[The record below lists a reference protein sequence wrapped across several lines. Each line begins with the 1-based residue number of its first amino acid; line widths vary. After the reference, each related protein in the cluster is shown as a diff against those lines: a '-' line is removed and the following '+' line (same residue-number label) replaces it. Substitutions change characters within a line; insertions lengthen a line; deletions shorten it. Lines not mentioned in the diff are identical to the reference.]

1 MMNEKLQALEGPMK
15 AAVQQYTRVLLGIY
29 RDADETCAILERV
42 QKSILDGTY
51 DGTLDEARAAQ
62 MHERLTNMRDRVA
75 DSFDDLFALYKDIS
89 VGIALGKFESIS
101 TIQQNFDRFSKT
113 NELYSKEI
121 AELREMFAANA
132 AEVDADA
139 EADKTDA
146 FPPVPDL
153 SKYDFSFRPT
163 LNPIAADEQDVE
175 EEDDEDDDDDDD
187 DDDEDV
193 FSRYHEV
200 ASICPDLVSID
211 GYSSVYCSVEGGR
224 YTYFIASE
232 EYDQSDG
239 PSGEKLQTV
248 ENPLSFGEMILYL
261 EEQYTSQ
268 LQPSVGY
275 FVHCAIDECPDLP
288 VKSYTDVEVY
298 SDIYPQLA
306 DFYGLMTKYLIDW
319 VNERNEVPELEDLF
333 EAVDYFL
340 EQVTR

>member
-1 MMNEKLQALEGPMK
+1 MNEKLQALEGPMK

-42 QKSILDGTY
+42 QKSIRDGTY

-62 MHERLTNMRDRVA
+62 MHERLMNMRDRVA

-89 VGIALGKFESIS
+89 VGIALGQFESIS
-101 TIQQNFDRFSKT
+101 TVQQNFDRFSKT

-121 AELREMFAANA
+121 AELREMFAAHA

-139 EADKTDA
+139 EADKMDSL
-146 FPPVPDL
+146 PPVPDL
-153 SKYDFSFRPT
+153 SKFDFSFRPT
-163 LNPIAADEQDVE
+163 LNPIAADEQDEE
-175 EEDDEDDDDDDD
+175 EEDDED
-187 DDDEDV
+187 DV

-200 ASICPDLVSID
+200 ASICPDLISIA

-232 EYDQSDG
+232 ENDQSDG

-248 ENPLSFGEMILYL
+248 ESPLSFGEMILYL
-261 EEQYTSQ
+261 EEQDPSE

-275 FVHCAIDECPDLP
+275 FIHCAVDERPYLP
-288 VKSYTDVEVY
+288 VKSYTDVEVF

-306 DFYGLMTKYLIDW
+306 EFYGVMTRYLIDW
-319 VNERNEVPELEDLF
+319 VNERDEVPELDVFL

-340 EQVTR
+340 EHVTY